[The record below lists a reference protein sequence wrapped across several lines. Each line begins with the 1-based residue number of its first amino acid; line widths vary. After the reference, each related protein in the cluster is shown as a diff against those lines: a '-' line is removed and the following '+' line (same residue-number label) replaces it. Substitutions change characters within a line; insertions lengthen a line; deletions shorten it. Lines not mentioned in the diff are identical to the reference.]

1 MNLIKLLISAAVLVC
16 GLAIAVAQV
25 SPSAQVNKP
34 IVSPLTKMN
43 KSADCD
49 PPLAQVYRPTECDSP
64 VAHAT
69 K

>member
-1 MNLIKLLISAAVLVC
+1 MNFIKLLITAAVLVC

-34 IVSPLTKMN
+34 TDSPLTKLN

-49 PPLAQVYRPTECDSP
+49 PPLAQVYRPTECEP
-64 VAHAT
+64 PLAQAT